1 MIYFSANSRGHL
13 VSPLVLSA
21 MLLVAFITSA
31 CTAPAKRGVTPAPI
45 EAAQP
50 SAMDRTGDRTEDTP
64 DTWSGYRL
72 YIEAMLARNADELS
86 MAATYLE
93 EASRKDPSALIIKRE
108 LAVVYLITKEKTKA
122 LEVIQGILETN
133 PEDADSLLLLVR
145 IKLTEHKI
153 GAAEALLEKVIKAD
167 PTREEAYYRLGLLQA
182 SIGKKE
188 KALATYLKLLE
199 AYPYA
204 YAGHYYAALL
214 YREKGN
220 FKQAIFHLDEGI
232 TIAPEF
238 TEARLELASIHLV
251 QKQPDSAEKQYLR
264 VLANAPDNLQANFA
278 MALIYQD
285 TDQEKRAREIFE
297 KIATSQTRWTEIY
310 SVINRFYVEK
320 KDYREAHRLL
330 TGIIERHRE
339 NPEFNYMLGFVCEKL
354 GNSTEAIQ
362 CFKKITPNSDYY
374 ERATLFVGVQLWEQG
389 DRDEAILTLETARS
403 QLPESIEILSYLASF
418 YEDIGR
424 FTQAEESL
432 LRSIEINPEDP
443 SLHFRIGVLYDKWG
457 KTDASTTALKKALD
471 IDPEDPNALNYL
483 GYSYARQGI
492 HLEDAERL
500 IKKAMEK
507 RPGDGYITDSLGW
520 VYYQKGMFPKALE
533 TLQRAADLLPSDPV
547 VLEHLGDALV
557 KNNRQGE
564 AIDYYKKSLDFGH
577 EDAPSLQKKIRD
589 LGGQE

>member
-1 MIYFSANSRGHL
+1 MTYFSANSRGCIASL
-13 VSPLVLSA
+13 RALSA
-21 MLLVAFITSA
+21 MLLVAFLTSA
-31 CTAPAKRGVTPAPI
+31 CTAPAIKGDAPAPI
-45 EAAQP
+45 QVVQP
-50 SAMDRTGDRTEDTP
+50 SATGGPGDTP

-86 MAATYLE
+86 TAATYLE
-93 EASRKDPSALIIKRE
+93 AASRKDPSALVIKRE
-108 LAVVYLITKEKTKA
+108 LAVVYLLTKDKAKA
-122 LEVIQGILETN
+122 LEVIEGILKTN
-133 PEDADSLLLLVR
+133 PDDADSLLLLVR
-145 IKLTEHKI
+145 IKLTERKI
-153 GAAEALLEKVIKAD
+153 GAAETLLERVIKSD

-188 KALATYLKLLE
+188 KALATYLKLLK

-214 YREKGN
+214 YREKGDL
-220 FKQAIFHLDEGI
+220 KQAIAHLEEGL

-238 TEARLELASIHLV
+238 TEARLELASIHLA
-251 QKQPDSAEKQYLR
+251 QKQPDNAEKQYLR
-264 VLANAPDNLQANFA
+264 VLANDPDNLQANFA

-285 TDQEKRAREIFE
+285 NGQEKRAQDIFE
-297 KIATSQTRWTEIY
+297 SIATPEIRWPEIY
-310 SVINRFYVEK
+310 TVINRFYIEK
-320 KDYREAHRLL
+320 KHYKESHRLL
-330 TGIIERHRE
+330 TGMQERYRE
-339 NPEFNYMLGFVCEKL
+339 NSEFNYMLGFVCEKL
-354 GNSTEAIQ
+354 GDSTEAIQ

-374 ERATLFVGVQLWEQG
+374 ERATLFVGVQLWERG

-418 YEDIGR
+418 YEEIGR

-432 LRSIEINPEDP
+432 LKSIEMNPEDP

-457 KTDASTTALKKALD
+457 KNDASINAIKKALD

-500 IKKAMEK
+500 IKKALVH

-520 VYYQKGMFPKALE
+520 VYYQKGMFSKALE
-533 TLQRAADLLPSDPV
+533 TLRKAADLLPNDPV
-547 VLEHLGDALV
+547 VMEHLGDALV
-557 KNNRQGE
+557 KNNRKKE
-564 AIDYYKKSLDFGH
+564 AIDYYKKSLNFGH
-577 EDAPSLQKKIRD
+577 EDAPSLKEKIRT